1 MSRIYSPALI
11 FSAMSAASPE
21 SLVLTMVCPFIT
33 VTWSPLTVATIGS
46 ELSFAAGVF
55 FEGCPSGMGILPIS
69 AVAPAA
75 TAATPTPNFR
85 NSLRETFLFW
95 LFSDS
100 FSTLSSD
107 VNRFRAVLVYNRT
120 KRFFQISPDSFHIAL
135 GDRYWLL
142 KISRTALYFQRTL
155 RQV

>member
-1 MSRIYSPALI
+1 MRTDPYCQQLDLWRSWELLDEMSRIYSPALI

-55 FEGCPSGMGILPIS
+55 FEGCASGRGILPIS

-75 TAATPTPNFR
+75 TAATPTPYFR
-85 NSLRETFLFW
+85 NSLRETFLFE
-95 LFSDS
+95 
-100 FSTLSSD
+100 LSSGSFPIPASA
-107 VNRFRAVLVYNRT
+107 VNRFLAVLIWNCT
-120 KRFFQISPDSFHIAL
+120 
-135 GDRYWLL
+135 
-142 KISRTALYFQRTL
+142 
-155 RQV
+155 